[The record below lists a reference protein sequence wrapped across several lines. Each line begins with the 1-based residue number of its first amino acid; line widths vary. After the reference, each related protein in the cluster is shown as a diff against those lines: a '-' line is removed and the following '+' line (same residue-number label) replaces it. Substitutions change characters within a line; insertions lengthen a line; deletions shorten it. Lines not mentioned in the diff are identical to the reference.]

1 MELFIY
7 IYLVCSVVW
16 AIVFYS
22 WFYYS
27 KYKFNLT
34 IKISLLKLIF
44 NSLFWP
50 ITVFGMLIKNLMK
63 HLAK

>member
-1 MELFIY
+1 MGLFIY
-7 IYLVCSVVW
+7 IYLVCGIVW
-16 AIVFYS
+16 AIISYS

-34 IKISLLKLIF
+34 IKISLFKLIF

-50 ITVFGMLIKNLMK
+50 ITVLGTFIKILMK
-63 HLAK
+63 RLAK

>member
-63 HLAK
+63 YLAK